1 MNVTC
6 ESVTIIPEGLK
17 EVRDWLRGYDVLP
30 PHCTANGFLRTS
42 GRGGFKVVQ
51 TKTKHNLNRF
61 KLFFQ
66 GAQHARTADGQPLA
80 RTYVSREHC
89 VHWGSVRETD
99 VDFCPGVFKSFRVR
113 VVGFSSH
120 FVSFLSLFH
129 SFRVLFFFKSF
140 CVLSFF
146 KSFCVLSSS
155 SHSASCLFQMSFCV
169 LSFPK
174 SFFCVLDVFDSF
186 RVRPFAR
193 TVHLTYCALFR

>member
-89 VHWGSVRETD
+89 VHSVVLCEKRTLIF
-99 VDFCPGVFKSFRVR
+99 VLA
-113 VVGFSSH
+113 FSSH
-120 FVSFLSLFH
+120 FAFASWVFQVISCPSC
-129 SFRVLFFFKSF
+129 LFFTHFVS
-140 CVLSFF
+140 CFF
-146 KSFCVLSSS
+146 SSHFASCLFS
-155 SHSASCLFQMSFCV
+155 SHSASCLLQVILRPVFSKCHFASCLFQSHFFASWMFLIHFVSD
-169 LSFPK
+169 LSLAP
-174 SFFCVLDVFDSF
+174 
-186 RVRPFAR
+186 
-193 TVHLTYCALFR
+193 YI